1 MADAKKLLKN
11 IASLGLMQV
20 VNYVLPILI
29 MPFLVVKIGISNVGL
44 LATFTAIAAYMQIV
58 IDYGFNLSATRDIAK
73 DGYTNERASVV
84 TSSVLTIKLFFSLL
98 FIILSLL
105 ALELIPEWRVYTL
118 PFMITVGIAVFQSM
132 FPVWH
137 FQAAEKMHF
146 ITACNSI
153 PKLVSAGM
161 VFIFVA
167 TPNDA
172 WKVQACFMA
181 GAVVSFIV
189 SMIVLY
195 VKFDF
200 KIDVSVSQCRRQLQ
214 DGFSIF
220 VARAASGLY
229 KNFNVLIL
237 GLFAGTAAVGAY
249 SIAERIL
256 RSAQMVQ
263 NVVGDTLYPS
273 FARGFTGDKGFFR
286 RSAERYRWH
295 IISFYAVA
303 SVSIFLLSGLI
314 GELIGRTSAEE
325 VSSCLRI
332 MSAAFFFGGLN
343 YVCAILG
350 LTSCGYARQF
360 SLCVLAT
367 GVFNVI
373 CATTLSYFY
382 SYYGASVSLAL
393 SELFLLCFVVF
404 YSKRT
409 GIL

>member
-1 MADAKKLLKN
+1 MADAKKLLRN
-11 IASLGLMQV
+11 LASLGMMQM

-44 LATFTAIAAYMQIV
+44 LATFTAITAYMQLV
-58 IDYGFNLSATRDIAK
+58 IDYGFNLSATRDIVK
-73 DGYTNERASVV
+73 DGYDNAKASAVS
-84 TSSVLTIKLFFSLL
+84 SSVLVIKLCFSFIFILASLVIIEFIPSLNEYRTPFLL
-98 FIILSLL
+98 TI
-105 ALELIPEWRVYTL
+105 
-118 PFMITVGIAVFQSM
+118 GIAVFQSL
-132 FPVWH
+132 FPAWH

-146 ITACNSI
+146 ITTCNSI

-161 VFIFVA
+161 IFIFVSSS
-167 TPNDA
+167 DDV

-181 GAVVSFIV
+181 GTVVSFIAA
-189 SMIVLY
+189 MIVLM
-195 VKFDF
+195 VKFNF
-200 KIDVSVSQCRRQLQ
+200 KVTLSISQCLRQLK
-214 DGFSIF
+214 DGYSIF
-220 VARAASGLY
+220 LARAASGLY

-237 GLFAGTAAVGAY
+237 GFFAGSAAVGAY

-256 RSAQMVQ
+256 RSVQMVQ

-273 FARGFTGDKGFFR
+273 FSRGFTSDKDFFR

-295 IISFYAVA
+295 IISVYAIA
-303 SVSIFLLSGLI
+303 SIVIFLLSGLI
-314 GELIGRTSAEE
+314 GELIGRTSADE

-332 MSAAFFFGGLN
+332 MSIAFLFGGLN
-343 YVCAILG
+343 YVFAVLG

-360 SLCVLAT
+360 SWCVIAT
-367 GVFNVI
+367 GLFNVL

-382 SYYGASVSLAL
+382 SYYGASASLAL
-393 SELFLLCFVVF
+393 SELFLLCFVVI